1 MKRSKIFLL
10 LALSWGMFLVFS
22 CSKNENNS
30 GGLSSNC
37 DEPETYFKYRINGE
51 LIECTGSLTK
61 SSKEGSVI
69 RIEQLT
75 GGSATNPNPLLNTS
89 YAVTLHATKNYYYN
103 DEGETLLKII
113 LNTGGLTQQ
122 TYSNTTGIRNV
133 VSWYPTK
140 TGFCASCSP
149 TGYVGQQ
156 FTVTISKLAGG
167 YADGTFSG
175 TLVKE
180 GTSTQNT
187 ITEGEFKNVKV
198 CL

>member
-1 MKRSKIFLL
+1 MKRKKDFLP
-10 LALSWGMFLVFS
+10 LALSLSIFLVFS
-22 CSKNENNS
+22 CSKSENSPEGPN
-30 GGLSSNC
+30 SNC
-37 DEPETYFKYRINGE
+37 EEPDAYFKYRINGE
-51 LIECTGSLTK
+51 LIECAGSLTK

-89 YAVTLHATKNYYYN
+89 YAVTIHATKNYYYN

-113 LNTGGLTQQ
+113 LNTGGLAQQ

-149 TGYVGQQ
+149 SGYVGQQ